1 MVNGRFVMLGT
12 DNTEKSGLIS
22 AFYQQLSDHT
32 VFTAQ
37 SQLSSPIQYTPFA
50 GNDEISSMHTFAM
63 CFENNAMVR
72 IELTDFSEQFLN
84 TFRNDLP
91 EYSAYVNSI
100 HSADVVYILID
111 GSHFL
116 TDSIDMCVKNLKRK
130 CARFITPLLASS
142 VDLDEENSD
151 DKLNQ
156 TIIFLVTK
164 SQRLL
169 PRYTPSDL
177 NQILKQAFNNL
188 FDIENQGHAE
198 PYTVCVLAQEARLS
212 HVICLQTMSYAI
224 AIKNGML

>member
-130 CARFITPLLASS
+130 
-142 VDLDEENSD
+142 
-151 DKLNQ
+151 
-156 TIIFLVTK
+156 
-164 SQRLL
+164 
-169 PRYTPSDL
+169 
-177 NQILKQAFNNL
+177 NNL
-188 FDIENQGHAE
+188 PILCCLQFLLFCITTH
-198 PYTVCVLAQEARLS
+198 PRRLS
-212 HVICLQTMSYAI
+212 GEDALSYI
-224 AIKNGML
+224 LYPLST